1 MNKILDHKKI
11 QQKMVRISHQ
21 ILEHCTEEK
30 RVYVAGICGNGYYL
44 AQELVLLLRANSTQE
59 FEVFEITLNKANPLS
74 QAIEIS
80 MDGKF
85 LDQAFVVLIDDVV
98 NSGQTMQYGL
108 TPLLQQQTKAIKT
121 VALVDRKH
129 RRYPVKCDFV
139 GLTLSTTLKERIEV
153 SIENKEISAFLV

>member
-30 RVYVAGICGNGYYL
+30 RVYVAGVCGNGLYL
-44 AQELVLLLRANSTQE
+44 AQELVLLLRENSTQE

-80 MDGKF
+80 MDDKF

-98 NSGQTMQYGL
+98 NSGKTMQYAL

-153 SIENKEISAFLV
+153 SIENEEISAFLV